1 MKKLCFGMLIVVVG
15 CGLAIGGRR
24 LSDGV
29 SPPASGPTSPAV
41 FGPEIMDQTGLV
53 NAIVEAVG
61 VKITSSTYD
70 SWSMRLLIAGMMGLF
85 GIVLRERSRA
95 SLSDAATSRL
105 VRYLETYRNHEGV
118 GTIIESLK
126 RKDDKI
132 EKQLHKVV
140 KRETGP

>member
-1 MKKLCFGMLIVVVG
+1 MRFAATFILIVLVG
-15 CGLAIGGRR
+15 CGLTIGGRR

-29 SPPASGPTSPAV
+29 SPPASGPTSPASMEV
-41 FGPEIMDQTGLV
+41 MDQTGLV

-105 VRYLETYRNHEGV
+105 VRYLETYRDHEGV
-118 GTIIESLK
+118 STIIDSLK

-132 EKQLHKVV
+132 ERHLNRCV
-140 KRETGP
+140 KRETGT